1 MTALAP
7 VAMYALLLLF
17 LGGFVTLYAI
27 RGVELLRRRGENTP
41 GNESILKCGALAVPF
56 LLAAFVWTVVLFM
69 GDGFTSIYLTLSI
82 LSLAQLFTSLLPGC
96 ALGLALRTKD
106 PILAALTAGAAATVT
121 LWIPVAALSVLLLIY
136 NPRMVAH
143 EGVVL
148 MLVILLLC
156 MAIVVWHVVFWRL
169 MQAWD
174 ADNPALAGQG
184 SCIECGYSLR
194 GLHGEVC
201 PECGHTIRAG
211 SASARSDAQGRPL
224 S

>member
-17 LGGFVTLYAI
+17 LGAFVTLYAI

-56 LLAAFVWTVVLFM
+56 LLAAFVWTFVLFM
-69 GDGFTSIYLTLSI
+69 GDGFTSVYLTLAI
-82 LSLAQLFTSLLPGC
+82 LSLAQLFTSLVPGC
-96 ALGLALRTKD
+96 ALGLALRTKA

-121 LWIPVAALSVLLLIY
+121 IWIPVTALPIVELVF
-136 NPRMVAH
+136 NPSMVAP

-148 MLVILLLC
+148 MLMILLLC
-156 MAIVVWHVVFWRL
+156 QAIVVWHVVFWRL
-169 MQAWD
+169 MESWD
-174 ADNPALAGQG
+174 ADNPAPAGQR
-184 SCIECGYSLR
+184 SCIECSYSLR
-194 GLHGEVC
+194 GLDSPVC